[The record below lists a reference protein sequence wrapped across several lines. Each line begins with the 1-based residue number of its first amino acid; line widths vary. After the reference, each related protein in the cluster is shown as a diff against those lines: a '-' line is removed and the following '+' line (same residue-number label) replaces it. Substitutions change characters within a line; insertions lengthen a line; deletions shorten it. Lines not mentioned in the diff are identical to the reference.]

1 MSMKA
6 WIVFSG
12 HSDMWWLRCL
22 RPGFRHCSILLNDGE
37 HWIGVDPLSSVM
49 EIAVHKV
56 PAQFDLPA
64 WMRMKGHVV
73 IPARP
78 RPAAKPAPWGVF
90 SCVEAAKR
98 VLGIHHRFILTPW
111 QLYRHVMKNRHLYN
125 PDREGVSASWEV

>member
-12 HSDMWWLRCL
+12 QADMWWLRL
-22 RPGFRHCSILLNDGE
+22 LKPGFRHCSILLNDGE

-56 PAQFDLPA
+56 PAQFDLPH
-64 WMRMKGHVV
+64 WMRRKGHVV

-78 RPAAKPAPWGVF
+78 RPAAKPAPVGVF

-98 VLGIHHRFILTPW
+98 VLGIHNRFILTPW
-111 QLYRHVMKNRHLYN
+111 QLYRHVMKNQHIHN
-125 PDREGVSASWEV
+125 PDQEGAPAWEV